1 LARFGQAW
9 LGLTGFSP
17 TWLGLTGFSPTRFG
31 LAWLGLTSFG
41 LAWLGLT
48 SFGLAWL
55 GLTGCRLARSGML
68 RRGLLRRG
76 LLRRGPLRRGL
87 LRACLPLSRTGLP
100 LSGLILVVSWRH
112 LRNQKRRHYRSD
124 ARKENNSRL
133 HGNLPYLVLHGDYR
147 IGIGSIQNLKG
158 PLLRSY
164 THPR

>member
-1 LARFGQAW
+1 LARFGQA
-9 LGLTGFSP
+9 
-17 TWLGLTGFSPTRFG
+17 WLGLTGFSPTRFG

-48 SFGLAWL
+48 
-55 GLTGCRLARSGML
+55 GCRLARSGM
-68 RRGLLRRG
+68 LRRG

>member
-48 SFGLAWL
+48 
-55 GLTGCRLARSGML
+55 GCRLARSGM
-68 RRGLLRRG
+68 LRRG

>member
-48 SFGLAWL
+48 
-55 GLTGCRLARSGML
+55 GCRLA